1 MQRVPSVALVR
12 SIISLGTSRDI
23 SFLAGAIAFFAFLSL
38 IPATLL
44 VVTVGSLVGGDQFAM
59 RIVDSIGSYLS
70 AEGSQ
75 ILTTAL
81 TDASGLTRISLVGGV
96 VLFWSALRVFRAI
109 DIAFDRVYEQ
119 QGTTP
124 LLEQIKNGVVV
135 IGVISVGGIAL
146 LVTELI
152 VDRIAGGM
160 VSMLAIWV
168 LLLSGLVVVLLPLYY
183 ILPPIRRPITEIL
196 PGTLVAVVGLV
207 VLRQTF
213 QFYAARAGQYEAFG
227 LVGVVL
233 LFLLWLYFGS
243 LILVAG
249 AVVNAAVAEQET
261 KERSTTSSYGVDH

>member
-1 MQRVPSVALVR
+1 MRTIV
-12 SIISLGTSRDI
+12 SLGMSRDI

-38 IPATLL
+38 IPAILL

-59 RIVDSIGSYLS
+59 RIIDSIGSYLS

-75 ILTTAL
+75 ILTSAL
-81 TDASGLTRISLVGGV
+81 TDASGLTRISLVSGV

-109 DIAFDRVYEQ
+109 DIAFARVYEL

-124 LLEQIKNGVVV
+124 LLDQIKNGAIV
-135 IGVISVGGIAL
+135 IGVISVGGVAL
-146 LVTELI
+146 LLTDLVI
-152 VDRIAGGM
+152 DRVAGGI
-160 VSMLAIWV
+160 VSMLALWM
-168 LLLSGLVVVLLPLYY
+168 LLLSGLIVVLLPLYY

-227 LVGVVL
+227 LVGAVL

-249 AVVNAAVAEQET
+249 AVVNAAVADQKT
-261 KERSTTSSYGVDH
+261 NGRSSSASDGVDH